1 MLPKVRVPR
10 GPWLSQTPSSAAS
23 VGRNHLVWSPGTMSA
38 LIQSESFFTH
48 KDEYFANLRA
58 LVAATDEEEA
68 KKQVDSVAEI
78 VR

>member
-1 MLPKVRVPR
+1 MGLGLPRP
-10 GPWLSQTPSSAAS
+10 PSSAAS

>member
-1 MLPKVRVPR
+1 
-10 GPWLSQTPSSAAS
+10 
-23 VGRNHLVWSPGTMSA
+23 MSA